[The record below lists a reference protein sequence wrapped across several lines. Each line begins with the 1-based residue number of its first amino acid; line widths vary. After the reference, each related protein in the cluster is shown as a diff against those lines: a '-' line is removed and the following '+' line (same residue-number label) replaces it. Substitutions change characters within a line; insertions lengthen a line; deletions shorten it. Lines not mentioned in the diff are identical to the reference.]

1 MKTLKKISFFL
12 PNFNIGGVEK
22 SFIKMANH
30 FEKKGFKVE
39 ICFIEDSGNLS
50 TKISNKVSKKQFK
63 SKKLIALLFELRSYF
78 KKDSTDIFVSSIDDK
93 SKATLATGL
102 PAKGNF
108 NKESMSELSN
118 ELVSWKKVRMIGS
131 AAMSCAYVASGQ
143 FDQYQ
148 EKGIFL
154 WDIAAGLS
162 IIKAAGGNYTFKS
175 DPEDQF
181 KVDVVANNNC
191 L

>member
-1 MKTLKKISFFL
+1 MEHQTILEILICCIS
-12 PNFNIGGVEK
+12 
-22 SFIKMANH
+22 
-30 FEKKGFKVE
+30 
-39 ICFIEDSGNLS
+39 
-50 TKISNKVSKKQFK
+50 
-63 SKKLIALLFELRSYF
+63 IALIYEKEISLGVINDFNRVQSEG
-78 KKDSTDIFVSSIDDK
+78 STDSKAKLNGQEIFVSSINEK

-108 NKESMSELSN
+108 GKESMSELSN

-162 IIKAAGGNYTFKS
+162 IIRAAGKFFISTIS
-175 DPEDQF
+175 RRSVQSRC
-181 KVDVVANNNC
+181 NC
-191 L
+191 